1 MKDEL
6 DRQKFHEAIDRTL
19 SGLQENPFLVQQVKA
34 RDQGKE
40 KVMIKRK
47 LPVGI
52 IIAIVLFL
60 LMATAVAAVVFSSQQ
75 FVEEVAVPNAV
86 GNDSSFNV
94 NGFYSAEQ
102 LSDMIKV
109 LSENGITFE
118 ENSSIMQALQS
129 GHGYYEEEFIMAV
142 CVQAFGGPYY
152 SWTLEQQDWFEG
164 IMVEIGWYE
173 THQVRMPGEGN
184 MTYEEAE
191 AFAFTA
197 LKAKFGEELEPENRS
212 VYRLLRSFYIDEE
225 SGGRAK
231 WSFTL
236 DPLDLY
242 HGRYSIEFFDD
253 DPARTAF
260 LWENALPDWTQP
272 YTGDELMN
280 AFRDVYSW
288 NMAQWPQSIWH
299 QFHEMMLTAQQDSTS
314 VNDVQY
320 RGYQLA
326 DYPMPGEVE
335 KELSR
340 EEAVAVAKEALRNE
354 RAVMNS
360 AVLTEYGGSREWLV
374 GMMVYTDD
382 EGADDPSD
390 LYVIAVDSR
399 SGEIISTRKQT
410 LDDDESM
417 PFVPQAAYEKAREGI
432 LTRNDYIRLAA
443 DALQKEYPELN
454 LQDPDEYEAREMGGG
469 NNSRT
474 ITFMPK
480 NVKHG
485 IAAATIRADGTV
497 GNISADTTP
506 LNGDNLFRRYWDVYG
521 YYGDWDQSIWVQA
534 GHDMRELEPVT
545 ADGIIMKKTVYPEE
559 ALVPVSREKAQEAAM
574 IAAGKRNMEI
584 NTCVLV
590 GAEPH
595 PVWIMRV
602 LTLDAMD
609 PVIGIDAVTGECVFR
624 EVYKTDYTPHYV
636 LYSMPETWRS
646 VEMEMLGAQVLAVR
660 EVTYKFSNMALD
672 EPEMDLLNGAWDV
685 RQEGNT
691 VIFTGKWA
699 GMKNYEVEL
708 DEKGFVLRCEETDS
722 AATEPRPAE
731 LPEGT
736 TAGDF
741 VQPLPPLAN
750 GKPWFFGKDFADAD
764 FWALFEEK
772 MAEYDV
778 NAYNIQAK
786 TAEWNK
792 QYGSMNRWPQDCI
805 VLFTF
810 MISTGEYDFEY
821 TYPVFESE
829 GKPGQAEIYT
839 IAKDAFCSEYAAE
852 LALIGIG
859 EVLPAGVLNND
870 GMDSRTGKMFGKP
883 TWWVNMVVYDDAIS
897 DWRTFGYVQ
906 LDEDGNVLEV
916 TYEPFSNG

>member
-6 DRQKFHEAIDRTL
+6 ERQKFHEAIDKTL
-19 SGLQENPFLVQQVKA
+19 SGLQENPFLVQRVRA
-34 RDQGKE
+34 LDQGKD
-40 KVMIKRK
+40 KIMIKRK
-47 LPVGI
+47 IPAGI
-52 IIAIVLFL
+52 IIAIVML
-60 LMATAVAAVVFSSQQ
+60 LLTATAVAAVVFSSQQ

-86 GNDSSFNV
+86 ENDSSINV

-118 ENSSIMQALQS
+118 ENSSIMQSLHS
-129 GHGYYEEEFIMAV
+129 GHSYYEEEFIMAV
-142 CVQAFGGPYY
+142 CAQAFGGSYY

-164 IMVEIGWYE
+164 VMVEIGWYE
-173 THQVRMPGEGN
+173 TRQVRMPGDGN

-191 AFAFTA
+191 TFAFTA
-197 LKAKFGEELEPENRS
+197 LKAKFGEELEPDNRN
-212 VYRLLRSFYIDEE
+212 VYRLLRSFYIDIE

-231 WSFTL
+231 WAFTL

-242 HGRYSIEFFDD
+242 HGRYSVEFFDD

-260 LWENALPDWTQP
+260 LRENALPDWTQP

-299 QFHEMMLTAQQDSTS
+299 QFHEMMLTAQQDSSS
-314 VNDVQY
+314 VNDTQY

-326 DYPMPGEVE
+326 DYPMPGEGE

-340 EEAVAVAKEALRNE
+340 EEAVAIAKETLRNE

-360 AVLTEYGGSREWLV
+360 AVLTEYEGSREWLV

-410 LDDDESM
+410 LDDDECM

-432 LTRNDYIRLAA
+432 LTRNDYIKLAA

-485 IAAATIRADGTV
+485 IAAATVRADGTV
-497 GNISADTTP
+497 GNISADTAP

-534 GHDMRELEPVT
+534 GHDMLELEPVT
-545 ADGIIMKKTVYPEE
+545 ADGIIMKKTGYPEE
-559 ALVPVSREKAQEAAM
+559 ASVPVSKEEAQEAAM

-590 GAEPH
+590 YAEPH

-602 LTLDAMD
+602 LTLDAMS

-624 EVYKTDYTPHYV
+624 ELYKTDYTPHYV

-646 VEMEMLGAQVLAVR
+646 VEMEMLGAQVLSVR
-660 EVTYKFSNMALD
+660 EVTYKFSDMALD
-672 EPEMDLLNGAWDV
+672 EPELDLLDGAWAV
-685 RQEGNT
+685 QQEGNT
-691 VIFTGKWA
+691 ITFTGKWA

-708 DEKGFVLRCEETDS
+708 DEKGFVIRCEETDS

-731 LPEGT
+731 PPEGT
-736 TAGDF
+736 TADDF

-750 GKPWFFGKDFADAD
+750 GKPWFFGKNFADAD
-764 FWALFEEK
+764 FWDLFEAK
-772 MAEYDV
+772 MIEYDV

-786 TAEWNK
+786 AAEWNR

-821 TYPVFESE
+821 NYPVFESE

-839 IAKDAFCSEYAAE
+839 IATDAFYSEYAAE
-852 LALIGIG
+852 MSLIGIG
-859 EVLPAGVLNND
+859 EVLPAGVLTND
-870 GMDSRTGKMFGKP
+870 GADCRTGKMFGKP
-883 TWWVNMVVYDDAIS
+883 VWWVNMLVYDEAIS
-897 DWRTFGYVQ
+897 DWRAFGYVQ
-906 LDEDGNVLEV
+906 LDEEGNVLEV
-916 TYEPFSNG
+916 MYEPFGNG